1 MTKLIPQV
9 LADIQDVSVDIPPG
23 AIADFSPVISGV
35 LQIIMIIAA
44 LICFI
49 YLVWG
54 GIEWM
59 TSGGEKSAVAAAR
72 QRISAAFVGLLI
84 VLAAWA
90 IITLLEYLFGFSIL
104 KFEFPKL
111 Y

>member
-1 MTKLIPQV
+1 MKLIPVV
-9 LADIQDVSVDIPPG
+9 LAAVQDVVVDRPPG
-23 AIADFSPVISGV
+23 AMAEFSPLISGA
-35 LQIIMIIAA
+35 LQIVMIIAA
-44 LICFI
+44 LICFV

-59 TSGGEKSAVAAAR
+59 TSGGEKSAVANAR

-90 IITLLEYLFGFSIL
+90 IIRLLEYLFGFSIL
-104 KFEFPKL
+104 QFEFPKL

>member
-1 MTKLIPQV
+1 MTLITPV
-9 LADIQDVSVDIPPG
+9 LAAVQDVAVDRPSG
-23 AIADFSPVISGV
+23 AIAEFSPLISGV

-44 LICFI
+44 LICFV

-59 TSGGEKSAVAAAR
+59 TSGGEKSAVANAR

-104 KFEFPKL
+104 QFEFPKL

>member
-1 MTKLIPQV
+1 MKLVPEV
-9 LADIQDVSVDIPPG
+9 LAAVQDINVDRPAG
-23 AIADFSPVISGV
+23 AVAEFSPLISGV
-35 LQIIMIIAA
+35 LQIIMILAA
-44 LICFI
+44 LICFV

-54 GIEWM
+54 GIQWM
-59 TSGGEKSAVAAAR
+59 TSGGEKSAVASAR
-72 QRISAAFVGLLI
+72 ERISAAFVGLLI

-90 IITLLEYLFGFSIL
+90 VVTLLEYLFGFSIL